1 MVLSAKQKA
10 QEIKKQSSLAQTLAV
25 QSLGMIK
32 ADEAGAGPPE
42 VSSRT
47 GQHKQP
53 WPPVRSFCVLEWPS
67 SAVTGLRLRPR
78 KPRSQPIAST
88 LETAA
93 PCPRSPGQG
102 GTRAQPPKAWP
113 GAVHGHVLNQA
124 PNSCTCSLGAPRT
137 AGPAE
142 HIQGQR
148 VEGWGSGWLRLRPAS
163 TRETKG
169 YLELRRTDTEVE
181 RSLRGKRS

>member
-1 MVLSAKQKA
+1 MVLFAKQKA

-163 TRETKG
+163 TRETWSSGEQTQRLK
-169 YLELRRTDTEVE
+169 EV
-181 RSLRGKRS
+181 